1 MLILTYL
8 NHNITLKW
16 GIKVSI
22 KYAILGLLSWKPSSG
37 YDMKKVFEDSSIMY
51 WSGNNNQIYKTLVQ
65 LSNEGLVTN
74 EIMHQ
79 EGTPSKKLY
88 TITEK
93 GVSELREWILSAPE
107 LPEFKKTFLVQLA
120 WADLLSD
127 EELDD
132 LLARY
137 ENEVRV
143 QLLMQ
148 QEKVRRGIDSPG
160 RTEREIYLWA
170 MITKNIISSYK
181 TELEWIESVRKGLK
195 A

>member
-1 MLILTYL
+1 M
-8 NHNITLKW
+8 
-16 GIKVSI
+16 SI

-37 YDMKKVFEDSSIMY
+37 YDLKKVFEDSSIMY

-65 LSNEGLVTN
+65 LLNDGLVTN
-74 EIMHQ
+74 EIKHQ

-93 GVSELREWILSAPE
+93 GKSELKEWILSAPE
-107 LPEFKKTFLVQLA
+107 LPEFKKTFLIQLA
-120 WADLLSD
+120 WADMLSD

-137 ENEVRV
+137 ENEVRA

-181 TELEWIESVRKGLK
+181 AELDWIENVRRGLK